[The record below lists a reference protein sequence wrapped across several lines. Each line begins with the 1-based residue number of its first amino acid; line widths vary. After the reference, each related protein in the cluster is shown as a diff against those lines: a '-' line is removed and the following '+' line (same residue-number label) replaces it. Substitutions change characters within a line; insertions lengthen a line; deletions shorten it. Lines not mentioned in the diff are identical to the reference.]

1 MIVDKGK
8 QQVEKLPKIKGGYFY
23 LTVHAATV
31 EKLPDKKKTR
41 LICTLDDKLVLRC
54 GLNHMGDGNYFIIIS
69 GRHMKSINKQAGD
82 IVQYTIEPDP
92 DPLGVEI
99 PEVLEALLTQDD
111 EAKRRFDA
119 FTPGKKRTLIYSMA
133 RIKDIDKQV
142 QTAISILNGT
152 HNLYKR

>member
-8 QQVEKLPKIKGGYFY
+8 QQVEKLPKNKGGYFY
-23 LTVHAATV
+23 LTVDAATV

-41 LICTLDDKLVLRC
+41 LICTLDNKLVLRC

-69 GRHMKSINKQAGD
+69 GRHMKSLKKQAGD
-82 IVQYTIEPDP
+82 DVQYTIEPDP
-92 DPLGVEI
+92 DPLGFAI
-99 PEVLEALLTQDD
+99 PEVLEALLAQDD

-142 QTAISILNGT
+142 QTAINI
-152 HNLYKR
+152 

>member
-8 QQVEKLPKIKGGYFY
+8 QQVEKLPKNKGGYFY
-23 LTVHAATV
+23 LTVDAAIV
-31 EKLPDKKKTR
+31 EKLPEKKKTR

-54 GLNHMGDGNYFIIIS
+54 GLNHMGNGNYFIIIS
-69 GRHMKSINKQAGD
+69 GKHMKTLNREPGN
-82 IVQYTIEPDP
+82 IVQYTIETDP

-99 PEVLEALLTQDD
+99 PEVLEALLAQDD
-111 EAKRRFDA
+111 EAKKRFDA
-119 FTPGKKRTLIYSMA
+119 FTPGKKRTLIYSIA

-152 HNLYKR
+152 HSLYKR